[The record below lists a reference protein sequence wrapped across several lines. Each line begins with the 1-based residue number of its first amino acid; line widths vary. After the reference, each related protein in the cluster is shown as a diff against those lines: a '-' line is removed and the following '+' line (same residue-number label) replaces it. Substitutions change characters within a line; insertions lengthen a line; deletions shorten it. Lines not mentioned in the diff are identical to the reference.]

1 MQGTTFYEQLQNC
14 EELDLRDP
22 RGKIHNLAFILL
34 GLTIGL
40 LRKRDGCLS
49 SIHRS
54 MQNKNK
60 ELCSFLSIDNQLVI
74 SRSHLPVI
82 LKKVSLKPFE
92 NLLFS
97 VYGIHLKEEEKAW
110 FAGDG
115 KELRGSILKGDKRG
129 DAIVQLVRHDDR
141 EVLGQNFYNGKK
153 ESEKPCFQDL
163 IRETGSANQKITAD
177 ALHLNP
183 KTTTPIAEA
192 NGIFLIG
199 LKGNQ
204 KELLED
210 MEKSTTYLSPVNE
223 LVTIDKGHGRL
234 EKRTYFHYEIEKE
247 YFDKR
252 WSKSKFQSLFKV
264 ERNRLELQTG
274 KHSFEISYYI
284 SNGKYTKKED
294 YFGAIRRHWSV
305 EVNNHIRDVTLKE
318 DDLKTK
324 KKEIT
329 KCLASCRTLAIKLL
343 NKVKTKNMAAQLEL
357 FQDDFHV
364 LLLWLREIKFL

>member
-1 MQGTTFYEQLQNC
+1 
-14 EELDLRDP
+14 
-22 RGKIHNLAFILL
+22 
-34 GLTIGL
+34 
-40 LRKRDGCLS
+40 
-49 SIHRS
+49 
-54 MQNKNK
+54 
-60 ELCSFLSIDNQLVI
+60 
-74 SRSHLPVI
+74 
-82 LKKVSLKPFE
+82 
-92 NLLFS
+92 
-97 VYGIHLKEEEKAW
+97 
-110 FAGDG
+110 
-115 KELRGSILKGDKRG
+115 
-129 DAIVQLVRHDDR
+129 
-141 EVLGQNFYNGKK
+141 
-153 ESEKPCFQDL
+153 
-163 IRETGSANQKITAD
+163 
-177 ALHLNP
+177 
-183 KTTTPIAEA
+183 
-192 NGIFLIG
+192 
-199 LKGNQ
+199 
-204 KELLED
+204 

-223 LVTIDKGHGRL
+223 LVTIDKGHSRL

-324 KKEIT
+324 KKEVT

-343 NKVKTKNMAAQLEL
+343 NKVKTKNMVAQLEL

-364 LLLWLREIKFL
+364 LLLWLRKIKFL